1 MKTIMITAPQSNEG
15 KTLISLGLIRAL
27 KNRGLDVS
35 AFKTGPD
42 FIDTSYLALASKKR
56 AGNLDMHMMG
66 EEGIKIALSMNR
78 GEYAVI
84 EGAMGYFDGIYNS
97 FENSSYHISNKL
109 NINAILIYTPKGEM
123 FSAIPKIK
131 GMIDF
136 PRSRIK
142 GIIFNRVNKASYMLL
157 KERVEEYTGLKV
169 LGYVENE
176 EEANLGSRFRALV
189 EGTQNK
195 EAEDLIERTAEILVK
210 TADLDGIISLMKDL
224 EIREYQYPRKR
235 DIKVSIAYDEAFS
248 FYYSENL
255 KLLER
260 VCQVEHF
267 SPIKDRK
274 VPKCHLLYIGGGYPE
289 LYKEELSQNKAMLS
303 SIREMAEGGAYIYA
317 ESGGFM
323 YLVEEIE
330 GYPMVGIFKGKAYMT
345 DRLQRFG
352 YCNIKLREDS
362 LLGKKG
368 ESLKAN
374 ESHRSLIEIEGRPLY
389 DIQKAKSQRSWQC
402 GYGYKNVLA
411 AYPYINFLGNLKA
424 FNFLLDRIDN
434 KR

>member
-210 TADLDGIISLMKDL
+210 TVDLDGIISLMKDL

-362 LLGKKG
+362 LLGKK
-368 ESLKAN
+368 EKA
-374 ESHRSLIEIEGRPLY
+374 
-389 DIQKAKSQRSWQC
+389 
-402 GYGYKNVLA
+402 
-411 AYPYINFLGNLKA
+411 
-424 FNFLLDRIDN
+424 
-434 KR
+434 

>member
-1 MKTIMITAPQSNEG
+1 M
-15 KTLISLGLIRAL
+15 
-27 KNRGLDVS
+27 
-35 AFKTGPD
+35 
-42 FIDTSYLALASKKR
+42 
-56 AGNLDMHMMG
+56 
-66 EEGIKIALSMNR
+66 
-78 GEYAVI
+78 
-84 EGAMGYFDGIYNS
+84 
-97 FENSSYHISNKL
+97 
-109 NINAILIYTPKGEM
+109 
-123 FSAIPKIK
+123 
-131 GMIDF
+131 
-136 PRSRIK
+136 
-142 GIIFNRVNKASYMLL
+142 
-157 KERVEEYTGLKV
+157 
-169 LGYVENE
+169 
-176 EEANLGSRFRALV
+176 
-189 EGTQNK
+189 
-195 EAEDLIERTAEILVK
+195 
-210 TADLDGIISLMKDL
+210 
-224 EIREYQYPRKR
+224 
-235 DIKVSIAYDEAFS
+235 
-248 FYYSENL
+248 
-255 KLLER
+255 
-260 VCQVEHF
+260 EHF